1 MGLDM
6 YLYRQQYVSGYSFEG
21 SDPSTYQNIL
31 AAAGITGTPESPH
44 LTVSACVAY
53 WRKANAIHAW
63 FYSLDGGRDECQ
75 RIPVTLDQLRELHNL
90 ALMSL
95 NVPAVRANPLPTQSG
110 FFFGPTEYDEWYEQN
125 AKSTVEQLD
134 RILSDIPEDAN
145 PWDYEFYYQ
154 ASW

>member
-6 YLYRQQYVSGYSFEG
+6 YLYRQQYVHQR

-44 LTVSACVAY
+44 LTVSACVAD
-53 WRKANAIHAW
+53 WRKANAIHKW
-63 FYSLDGGRDECQ
+63 FCNRDGGRDECQ
-75 RIPVTLDQLRELHNL
+75 RIPVTVDQLRELHNL

-95 NVPAVRANPLPTQSG
+95 NVPAVRANTLPTQSG
-110 FFFGPTEYDEWYEQN
+110 FFFGSTEYDEWYEQDMKN
-125 AKSTVEQLD
+125 TVEQLD
-134 RILSDIPEDAN
+134 RILSEIPEDAN